1 VTTGLQNPA
10 FVPVCGLPTTYWLFE
25 TTDSAGFV
33 VNTGKI
39 ECDEVSSVLFTELL
53 YGSISVTRGTDIL
66 ATASTYT
73 FKFRVT
79 TAVPKGG
86 FFRLV
91 LRLEPVGER
100 RPGDVSLRNLWIPNR
115 RLGPGLDQGQ
125 PELQY

>member
-1 VTTGLQNPA
+1 LTVATGLQNPA
-10 FVPVCGLPTTYWLFE
+10 FVPECGLPTTYWLFE

-91 LRLEPVGER
+91 LDSNQLVN
-100 RPGDVSLRNLWIPNR
+100 GDQATCPSATCGSPIVV
-115 RLGPGLDQGQ
+115 
-125 PELQY
+125 